1 MMKKALFF
9 LMVLSLAW
17 MANAQEDVNSLPYS
31 YTHKDVSYSID
42 EITMPAVDR
51 KALLAEDAQNIKN
64 GTPFRIGINHPVGF
78 TFENCGRTDILS
90 NGAKLWRLGI
100 KSEGAISMS
109 VYFSQFNIPEGA
121 TLHIYNGD
129 RSQLTGTYTN
139 ADIQE
144 NGILVSD
151 DIDDDNLVIEYYEP
165 ADVLFH
171 GTIQIDRI
179 SHRYRDINKISM
191 SDDEK
196 ALSGSCHFN
205 ASCPEGNGW
214 RDQINSV
221 VRIEIANSEGNFLCS
236 GALINNTRYDKTF
249 YVLSA
254 NHCINNDMSSTFKF
268 YFKYETTACDVNDY
282 GFANQWV
289 KGGTIVATDGLQNSS
304 DFLLLKITGSM
315 NRINMDDVFFAGW
328 DVSGAASVGMAIHHP
343 AGDFKKLSIPKGVS
357 SSYYNSYWTASWYV
371 NPNKGCTEQGSSGSP
386 LFNAKKLI
394 IGDLSNGSSSCSEP
408 WGTDNY
414 GKISYS
420 WTNNNNYNNAKKLK
434 PWLDPDNTGVT
445 WISGMRYDGTIVG
458 VNQFDADIRTFN
470 ILPNPT
476 SGNVTIQGNFD
487 AEKGVCNV
495 YNMLGARISSYNV
508 NLDPSFSMNFNDLPN
523 GIYVVEIL
531 GDTHSYKSKM
541 VITR

>member
-1 MMKKALFF
+1 MKKALFF

-17 MANAQEDVNSLPYS
+17 MANAQEDVNNLPYS

-42 EITMPAVDR
+42 EITMPQVDR
-51 KALLAEDAQNIKN
+51 KALLAEDAQNNKN

-90 NGAKLWRLGI
+90 NGAKLWRLGL
-100 KSEGAISMS
+100 KSEGAVSMA
-109 VYFSQFNIPEGA
+109 VFFSHFNIPEGA

-129 RSQLTGTYTN
+129 RTQLTGTYTN
-139 ADIQE
+139 ADVQQ
-144 NGILVSD
+144 NGILVSE
-151 DIDDDNLVIEYYEP
+151 DIDDDEIVIEYYEP
-165 ADVLFH
+165 ADALYH
-171 GTIQIDRI
+171 GSIYIDRI
-179 SHRYRDINKISM
+179 NHHYRDIRKLAAT
-191 SDDEK
+191 DDEK
-196 ALSGSCHFN
+196 AISGGCHFN
-205 ASCPEGNGW
+205 AACPEGNGW

-221 VRIEIANSEGNFLCS
+221 VRIEIDGAYLCS
-236 GALINNTRYDKTF
+236 GALINNARYDKTL

-254 NHCINNDMSSTFKF
+254 NHCINTANSTFKF
-268 YFKYETTACDVNDY
+268 WFKYETTACDVDNY

-289 KGGTIVATDGLQNSS
+289 QGGTIVATDGLNSS
-304 DFLLLKITGSM
+304 DFLLLRITGDMKRVNM
-315 NRINMDDVFFAGW
+315 NDLFFAGW
-328 DVSGAASVGMAIHHP
+328 DVSGASSVGMAIHHP
-343 AGDFKKLSIPKGVS
+343 SGDFKKLSIPKAVNSG
-357 SSYYNSYWTASWYV
+357 YYANYWNVSWYTYPV
-371 NPNKGCTEQGSSGSP
+371 KGCTEHGSSGSP

-394 IGDLSNGSSSCSEP
+394 IGDLSNGRSHCDTL

-414 GKISYS
+414 GKISNS
-420 WTNNNNYNNAKKLK
+420 WTNNNTNNNAKKLK

-445 WISGMRYDGTIVG
+445 WIPGMRYDGTIVG

-531 GDTHSYKSKM
+531 GGTHSYKSKM

>member
-1 MMKKALFF
+1 MKKTLFF

-51 KALLAEDAQNIKN
+51 KALLTEDAQNIKN
-64 GTPFRIGINHPVGF
+64 GTPMRIGILHQVGY
-78 TFENCGRTDILS
+78 TFENCGRTDILP

-100 KSEGAISMS
+100 KSEGAVSMA

-121 TLHIYNGD
+121 TLHIYNGK

-139 ADIQE
+139 ADIQQ

-151 DIDDDNLVIEYYEP
+151 DIDDDEIVIEYYEP
-165 ADVLFH
+165 ADVLYH
-171 GTIQIDRI
+171 GSIYIDRI
-179 SHRYRDINKISM
+179 SHRYRDINKIAM
-191 SDDEK
+191 TDEEK
-196 ALSGSCHFN
+196 AVSGGCHFN
-205 ASCPEGNGW
+205 TACPEGNGW

-221 VRIEIANSEGNFLCS
+221 VRIEITSGGASYLCS
-236 GALINNTRYDKTF
+236 GAMINNTRFDKTL

-268 YFKYETTACDVNDY
+268 YFKYETTACDVDDY
-282 GFANQWV
+282 GFANQKV
-289 KGGTIVATDGLQNSS
+289 TGGSIIATDNINYSS
-304 DFLLLKITGSM
+304 DFLLLKITGDMRRVTTDS
-315 NRINMDDVFFAGW
+315 IFFAGW
-328 DVSGAASVGMAIHHP
+328 DVSGASSVGMAIHHP
-343 AGDFKKLSIPKGVS
+343 AGDFKKLSIPKSVS
-357 SSYYNSYWTASWYV
+357 SNYYSNYWTVSWYTYTV
-371 NPNKGCTEQGSSGSP
+371 KGCTEQGSSGSP
-386 LFNAKKLI
+386 LFNANKLI
-394 IGDLSNGSSSCSEP
+394 IGDLSNGSSACDQL

-420 WTNNNNYNNAKKLK
+420 WTNGNNSNNAKKLK

-445 WISGMRYDGTIVG
+445 WIPGMRYDGTVVG
-458 VNQFDADIRTFN
+458 VSQHDADIRTFN

-476 SGNVTIQGNFD
+476 SGSILIQGNFD
-487 AEKGVCNV
+487 AEEGICNV
-495 YNMLGARISSYNV
+495 YNMLGAKIGSYNV

-531 GDTHSYKSKM
+531 GGTHTYKSKM

>member
-1 MMKKALFF
+1 MMKKVLFF
-9 LMVLSLAW
+9 LTVLSLAW
-17 MANAQEDVNSLPYS
+17 MANAQEDANALPYS
-31 YTHKDVSYSID
+31 FTHKDVSYSID
-42 EITMPAVDR
+42 EMTMPAVDR
-51 KALLAEDAQNIKN
+51 EALLTEDAQNIKN
-64 GTPFRIGINHPVGF
+64 GTPMRIGINHNVGY
-78 TFENCGRTDILS
+78 TFDNSGRTDILS

-100 KSEGAISMS
+100 KSEGAVSLS

-129 RSQLTGTYTN
+129 RSQVTGTYTN
-139 ADIQE
+139 ADIQQ

-171 GTIQIDRI
+171 GTIQIERI

-205 ASCPEGNGW
+205 VACPEGNGW

-221 VRIEIANSEGNFLCS
+221 VRIEISNSAGNFLCS

-254 NHCINNDMSSTFKF
+254 NHCINDDMNSTFKF
-268 YFKYETTACDVNDY
+268 FFKYETTSCDVYDY

-289 KGGTIVATDGLQNSS
+289 KGGTIVATDGLNNSS

-315 NRINMDDVFFAGW
+315 SRVNMDNVFFAGW

-343 AGDFKKLSIPKGVS
+343 AGDFKKLSIPKSVS
-357 SSYYNSYWTASWYV
+357 SSYYNSYWTTSWYV
-371 NPNKGCTEQGSSGSP
+371 NPQKGCTEQGSSGSP

-408 WGTDNY
+408 WGNDNY

-445 WISGMRYDGTIVG
+445 WIPGMRYDGTIVG
-458 VNQFDADIRTFN
+458 VEQYDADIRTFN
-470 ILPNPT
+470 IFPNPST
-476 SGNVTIQGNFD
+476 GQVTIQGHFD
-487 AEKGVCNV
+487 AEQGVCNV
-495 YNMLGARISSYNV
+495 YNMMGAKLGSYNV
-508 NLDPSFSMNFNDLPN
+508 NLEPSFSMSFNDLPS

-531 GDTHSYKSKM
+531 GDTHTYKSKM